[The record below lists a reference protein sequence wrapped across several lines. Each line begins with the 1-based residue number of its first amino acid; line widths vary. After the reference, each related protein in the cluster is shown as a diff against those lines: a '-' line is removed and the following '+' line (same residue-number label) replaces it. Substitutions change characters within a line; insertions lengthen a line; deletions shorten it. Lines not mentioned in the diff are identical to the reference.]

1 MRRAQCGDIIRSIRE
16 GNHMNMRR
24 TALVF
29 LVLCVFLVAACKRPV
44 DFTGFWKVNCSDAF
58 GVQIKKQPGNL
69 FSVSFCGPGGCFA
82 PGEWMPNTS
91 IAGDPKYRVIN
102 VTTIE
107 IQHGQGWNRYTRCT
121 TDTNPVLD
129 YATMPAPSKAQSN
142 SGIVYFE
149 PNRGL
154 PDYAHKS
161 PFTANAGVSE
171 ALRHRLAEAT
181 TSPKQCKVGEVGV
194 PGLGKTPLFSNLCD
208 KAQSDALRKLV
219 AALAPDL
226 TFATTAV
233 WKVAITPNGEAQPV
247 ITHVDIS
254 TDEFH
259 YPYLSISR
267 LEVTNDQLNAQFVG
281 SFLSG
286 QIHAVRPFGHE
297 ENSNKVFVKHLSC
310 IECEPWVYLSVLD
323 FSQQSARSLKF
334 TYDSDHKDYDETIEY
349 ELPGMGHSVEADVE
363 TRVPKSGDAS
373 VPDLIQTFR
382 YKEEKKVEWWVF
394 SCQGGQCDYQ
404 LFEGALPEKY
414 RKSWTSADKL

>member
-1 MRRAQCGDIIRSIRE
+1 
-16 GNHMNMRR
+16 MNIRR
-24 TALVF
+24 TTLVF
-29 LVLCVFLVAACKRPV
+29 LVLCLLLAAACGKPA
-44 DFTGFWKVNCSDAF
+44 DFTGFWKLDCSDAF
-58 GVQIKKQPGNL
+58 GVQIKKQPDNL
-69 FSVSFCGPGGCFA
+69 FSVSFCGPGGCSA
-82 PGEWMPNTS
+82 PGEWMPNTP

-107 IQHGQGWNRYTRCT
+107 IEHGQGWKRYTRCT

-161 PFTANAGVSE
+161 PFTVNASVSE
-171 ALRHRLAEAT
+171 TFRRRLTEAT
-181 TSPKQCKVGEVGV
+181 TSPKQCKLGEIEV
-194 PGLGKTPLFSNLCD
+194 PGLAKTPLFSNLCD

-219 AALAPDL
+219 AEIAPDL

-233 WKVAITPNGEAQPV
+233 WKIALTPNGEAEPV
-247 ITHVDIS
+247 IAHVDIS

-259 YPYLSISR
+259 YPYLSIWR
-267 LEVTNDQLNAQFVG
+267 LEVTNDQLNAQFGG

-297 ENSNKVFVKHLSC
+297 NNSNKVFVKYLSC
-310 IECEPWVYLSVLD
+310 LECEPWVYLTILD
-323 FSQQSARSLKF
+323 FSQKSVGPLKF
-334 TYDSDHKDYDETIEY
+334 TYDSDHKDYDEAIEY

-363 TRVPKSGDAS
+363 TRVPKGADAS
-373 VPDLIQTFR
+373 VPDLIQTFH

-394 SCQGGQCDYQ
+394 SCQAGQCDYQ
-404 LFEGALPEKY
+404 LFNGTLPERY
-414 RKSWTSADKL
+414 RASWTSADKL